1 MAENK
6 PTPPSVRM
14 DEFQN
19 TVSDYGTELA
29 CVKRQVK
36 AAVTR
41 QNELQAVL
49 ENKRTMTAELNAEL
63 HTLRGKDLEEK
74 EREKFHLETV
84 KELNQQL
91 KACKSQLDS
100 IRALTVSIQEQI
112 THRVAEY
119 ESKSRD
125 LVRRFQSLQLL
136 DKDEEA
142 PAEILTG
149 EHAKELQKEVTE
161 LETYAEN
168 LSRAPGMDLPL
179 DYLPDLI
186 CEVNVKIG
194 HTEEENKS
202 LQEDMLG
209 HQQTFQKL
217 QDA

>member
-29 CVKRQVK
+29 GVKRQVK
-36 AAVTR
+36 AAATR

-49 ENKRTMTAELNAEL
+49 EKQRATTAELNAEL
-63 HTLRGKDLEEK
+63 NTLRGKDLEEK

-112 THRVAEY
+112 THIVAEY
-119 ESKSRD
+119 ECKSRD
-125 LVRRFQSLQLL
+125 LVRRFQTLQLL

-142 PAEILTG
+142 PAEILTE
-149 EHAKELQKEVTE
+149 EHAKELQEEVTK

-168 LSRAPGMDLPL
+168 LSRAPGLGLPL
-179 DYLPDLI
+179 DYLPDLLS
-186 CEVNVKIG
+186 EVNMKIG
-194 HTEEENKS
+194 HIEEENKS
-202 LQEDMLG
+202 LQEAILG
-209 HQQTFQKL
+209 HQQTFQML